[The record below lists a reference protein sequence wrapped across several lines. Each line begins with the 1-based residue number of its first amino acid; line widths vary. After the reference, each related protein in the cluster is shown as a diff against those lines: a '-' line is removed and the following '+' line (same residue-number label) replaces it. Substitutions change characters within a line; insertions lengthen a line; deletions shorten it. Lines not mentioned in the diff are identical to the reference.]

1 MSFNLLCFTGLIE
14 GSCKVTLLG
23 VFIKRVF
30 FRRERSL
37 EGYIPVLGGCNVA
50 ALCPARRHRQCPPFQ
65 PHPHCQQYLFSA
77 LVVLS
82 DFSRFPKT
90 RPPLPRAHSL
100 LLHMTHYR
108 EHLDAGAAVGGGG
121 SYMLAK
127 RDTQLSRQ
135 KPALCWHARR
145 TGKVVYFNHY
155 YYLRLFGGY

>member
-1 MSFNLLCFTGLIE
+1 MSFNLFCFTGLIE

-30 FRRERSL
+30 FRREWSR

-77 LVVLS
+77 LAVLS

-100 LLHMTHYR
+100 LLHTTHYR
-108 EHLDAGAAVGGGG
+108 EHLDAGGRVFHACQARHTALQAKA
-121 SYMLAK
+121 SIMLAFPK
-127 RDTQLSRQ
+127 DWEGRLLQPL
-135 KPALCWHARR
+135 LLF
-145 TGKVVYFNHY
+145 KVVRGF
-155 YYLRLFGGY
+155 